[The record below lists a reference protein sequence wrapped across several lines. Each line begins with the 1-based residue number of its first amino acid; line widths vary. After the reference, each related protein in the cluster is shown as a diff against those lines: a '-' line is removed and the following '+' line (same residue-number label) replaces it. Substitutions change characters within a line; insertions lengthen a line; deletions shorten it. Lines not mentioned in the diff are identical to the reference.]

1 MKGIKMN
8 IEQIKDS
15 IGDFGKDIKINLGNI
30 LSEDGA
36 PGLKLNQIMGIALAS
51 AYATKNDNIISA
63 VKELAK
69 DYISENELKAA
80 KSAAAVMGMNNV
92 YYRFIHLVSDK
103 EYSKLPAKLRM
114 NVIGN
119 PGIDK
124 VDFELYSLAISAING
139 CGMCIDAHVHEIE
152 KAGIEKIG
160 IQSSIRIAAVI
171 NATAQSITIN

>member
-1 MKGIKMN
+1 MN
-8 IEQIKDS
+8 IEQVKSS
-15 IGDFGKDIKINLGNI
+15 IGDFGKDIKINLSNI
-30 LSEDGA
+30 LSEEGA

-51 AYATKNDNIISA
+51 AYSTKNNDVISA
-63 VKELAK
+63 VKELAENHL
-69 DYISENELKAA
+69 SEQELNAA

-92 YYRFIHLVSDK
+92 YYRFVHLVSDK

-114 NVIGN
+114 SVIGN

-139 CGMCIDAHVHEIE
+139 CGMCIDAHVSEIE

-171 NATAQSITIN
+171 NATVQTITIN